1 MDESRATLASILIR
15 LRTAIG
21 MTQAELGEKLNYSDK
36 TVSKWERGD
45 SVPDV
50 FVLQQIAEL
59 YGVTVD
65 TLLRDP
71 DRKEPSQPAT
81 PNPNGYSTAV
91 ITAVAIL
98 GVWTIAFTIFVIL
111 WIMNVIVWDVFFYAV
126 PVSLIAFL
134 VLHSI
139 WKGGRWNVYI
149 VAALILTTFLAIYI
163 TLLLHMDTN
172 PWQLLLVIIPAELV
186 GVLSFRI
193 RKRS

>member
-1 MDESRATLASILIR
+1 MEEKKAIVAANLIR
-15 LRTAIG
+15 LRLEAKL
-21 MTQAELGEKLNYSDK
+21 TQAELGEKLNYSDK

-71 DRKEPSQPAT
+71 DKQEPVRRTAPEDG
-81 PNPNGYSTAV
+81 GYSTTA
-91 ITAVAIL
+91 ITLVAIL
-98 GVWTIAFTIFVIL
+98 GVWTIAFTIFVVL
-111 WIMNVIVWDVFFYAV
+111 WIMNVIVWDVFFFAV
-126 PVSLIAFL
+126 PVSLVAFL

-149 VAALILTTFLAIYI
+149 IAALILTTFLAIYI
-163 TLLLHMDTN
+163 TLLMHMDTN

-186 GVLSFRI
+186 GVLCFRI
-193 RKRS
+193 RKKS